1 MNRLF
6 FLGFLFTVI
15 ASIFWGAMGTA
26 VQHLFHIQS
35 GFNALGLVTL
45 RQLAAGVLFVG
56 IATIVMPAKLWSI
69 FRDKRL
75 LLDVLISGILVF
87 AAHFCFFQSIYH
99 SNAGTAAIF
108 LTLTPLLAG
117 LWLAVAKGRRIPPVE
132 WVCMLLAGAGVAL
145 MVTDGNLHELKFSPM
160 AVVWGLC
167 SATAATAFS
176 IQPQKPASKVGVT
189 VVIAWAF
196 LFGGILA
203 SAFSHP
209 WTLDIHWSWPAVFD
223 FSFIVLFGTVAAF
236 WLYLT
241 GLKYISPVVSGLV
254 VCLEPLSAIFFS
266 MVLLG
271 DTLGTW
277 QTAGVVFVV
286 SNLLLLAA
294 ANRRR

>member
-1 MNRLF
+1 M
-6 FLGFLFTVI
+6 
-15 ASIFWGAMGTA
+15 
-26 VQHLFHIQS
+26 
-35 GFNALGLVTL
+35 
-45 RQLAAGVLFVG
+45 
-56 IATIVMPAKLWSI
+56 
-69 FRDKRL
+69 
-75 LLDVLISGILVF
+75 
-87 AAHFCFFQSIYH
+87 
-99 SNAGTAAIF
+99 
-108 LTLTPLLAG
+108 
-117 LWLAVAKGRRIPPVE
+117 
-132 WVCMLLAGAGVAL
+132 
-145 MVTDGNLHELKFSPM
+145 
-160 AVVWGLC
+160 
-167 SATAATAFS
+167 
-176 IQPQKPASKVGVT
+176 T